1 MTGTPA
7 PELAHLNRLLIARLE
22 ALRVELAARDA
33 EIERLSRM
41 LLAQDM
47 PTNAPPASRGLSARL
62 GLRR

>member
-1 MTGTPA
+1 MTDTPT
-7 PELAHLNRLLIARLE
+7 PELALQNRLLIARLE

-41 LLAQDM
+41 LLTQDT
-47 PTNAPPASRGLSARL
+47 PTEAPPAPRGLLARL